1 MSWAAEELKTA
12 CLGDKRRN
20 QRLIKIVEDLSAMP
34 QASVTQAARDE
45 AAVQGTY
52 EFWANVRVKASEIL
66 AAHRDST
73 LERVAAQSIVLAVQD
88 TTELDFSEQPSKL
101 GLGALS
107 KKDAQGLKVH
117 SVLCVSPLGVPLGV
131 LHQKVWA
138 REKNRRTSGH
148 ADRKRAIEQKESHR
162 WLESLELT
170 QQWISPDKKVVTV
183 ADREADIY
191 ELFALPRREGSEFLI
206 RACHPRGVKQRARD
220 EEIESL
226 QQVIA
231 QTAACGELTLELQ
244 RTPKRKP
251 RTATLTVRI
260 SSLYLQ
266 PPQQHAQRER
276 LKPVRV
282 QVVWAIEEQ
291 PPAGEKAIAWL
302 LLTTLEVTCFEQASR
317 CLCWYSYRWLIE
329 RYHYTLKSGCRV
341 EQLQLET
348 AARLERALATY
359 AIVAWRLLWL
369 TYEARAFPD
378 QSADSVLAPHEW
390 QALYCRIHKPS
401 IPATTPPTLHNCVR
415 WIAQLGG
422 FLGRKRDGDP
432 GVKTL
437 WRGLRRLH
445 DIAVTWQLSHPCLPV
460 VNSPTVKKDA
470 INA

>member
-1 MSWAAEELKTA
+1 MSWVAEELKTA
-12 CLGDKRRN
+12 NLGDRRRN
-20 QRLIKIVEDLSAMP
+20 RRLIKIVEDLSAMP

-52 EFWANVRVKASEIL
+52 EFWGNVRVEANDIL

-73 LERVAAQSIVLAVQD
+73 LSRVEEQEIVLAVQD
-88 TTELDFSEQPSKL
+88 TTELDFSSQPSKQ

-138 REKNRRTSGH
+138 REKNRRTTGYV
-148 ADRKRAIEQKESHR
+148 DRKRAIEQKESHR
-162 WLESLELT
+162 WLESDKLI
-170 QQWISPDKKVVTV
+170 QQWIPQDKKVVTV

-206 RACHPRGVKQRARD
+206 RAGHPRGVKQTTTD
-220 EEIESL
+220 IEIESL
-226 QQVIA
+226 QQAIEA
-231 QTAACGELTLELQ
+231 TAPCGELTLELQ

-260 SSLYLQ
+260 SSLELQ
-266 PPQQHAQRER
+266 PPQQHPQRSG

-282 QVVWAIEEQ
+282 QVVWAIEEM
-291 PPAGEKAIAWL
+291 PPVGEKAISWL
-302 LLTTLEVTCFEQASR
+302 LLTTLEVACFEQASR
-317 CLCWYSYRWLIE
+317 CLRWYSYRWLIE
-329 RYHYTLKSGCRV
+329 RYHYTLKSGCRL

-348 AARLERALATY
+348 ADRLERALATY

-369 TYEARAFPD
+369 TYEARRHP
-378 QSADSVLAPHEW
+378 SESIEGILPTHEW
-390 QALYCRIHKPS
+390 QALYCYIYQ
-401 IPATTPPTLHNCVR
+401 TTVLPNEPPTLADCVR
-415 WIAQLGG
+415 WIARLGG
-422 FLGRKRDGDP
+422 FLGRKNDGEP

-437 WRGLRRLH
+437 WLGLQRVH
-445 DIAVTWQLSHPCLPV
+445 DMASIWQLLAP
-460 VNSPTVKKDA
+460 NDK
-470 INA
+470 

>member
-12 CLGDKRRN
+12 NLGDRRRN
-20 QRLIKIVEDLSAMP
+20 RRLIKIVEDLSAMP
-34 QASVTQAARDE
+34 QASVTQAASDE

-52 EFWANVRVKASEIL
+52 EFWGNVRVQAREIL

-73 LERVAAQSIVLAVQD
+73 LERVSAQAIVLAVQD
-88 TTELDFSEQPSKL
+88 TTELDFSSQPSKQ

-117 SVLCVSPLGVPLGV
+117 SVLCVSPKGVPLGV

-138 REKNRRTSGH
+138 REKNRRTTGY

-162 WLESLELT
+162 WLESDKLT
-170 QQWISPDKKVVTV
+170 QQWIPQDKKVVTV

-206 RACHPRGVKQRARD
+206 RACHPRGVKQTATD
-220 EEIESL
+220 VDIESL

-231 QTAACGELTLELQ
+231 ETAACGELTLELQ

-266 PPQQHAQRER
+266 PPQQHPQRSG
-276 LKPVRV
+276 LKPVQV
-282 QVVWAIEEQ
+282 QVVWAIEEM
-291 PPAGEKAIAWL
+291 PPVGEKAIAWL
-302 LLTTLEVTCFEQASR
+302 LLTTLEVTGFEQAER
-317 CLCWYSYRWLIE
+317 CLRWYSYRWLIE
-329 RYHYTLKSGCRV
+329 RYHYTLKSGCRL

-348 AARLERALATY
+348 ADRLERALATY

-369 TYEARAFPD
+369 TYEARSHPTESIEGILPA
-378 QSADSVLAPHEW
+378 HYW
-390 QALYCRIHKPS
+390 QALYCHMHQTRVLPNE
-401 IPATTPPTLHNCVR
+401 PPTLADCVR
-415 WIAQLGG
+415 WIARLGG
-422 FLGRKRDGDP
+422 FLGRKNDGEP

-437 WRGLRRLH
+437 WLGLQRVH
-445 DIAVTWQLSHPCLPV
+445 DIASIWQLLAPG
-460 VNSPTVKKDA
+460 NQ
-470 INA
+470 

>member
-1 MSWAAEELKTA
+1 MSWVAEELKTA
-12 CLGDKRRN
+12 NLGDRRRN

-34 QASVTQAARDE
+34 HASVTQAARDE

-73 LERVAAQSIVLAVQD
+73 LERVAAQEIVLAVQD
-88 TTELDFSEQPSKL
+88 TTELDFSEQPYKQ

-138 REKNRRTSGH
+138 REKNRRTTGYQ
-148 ADRKRAIEQKESHR
+148 DRKRAIEQKESHR
-162 WLESLELT
+162 WLESDKLT
-170 QQWISPDKKVVTV
+170 QQWIPQDKKVVTV

-206 RACHPRGVKQRARD
+206 RACHPRGVKQRATD
-220 EEIESL
+220 EDIESL
-226 QQVIA
+226 QQAISE
-231 QTAACGELTLELQ
+231 TAACGELTLELQ

-251 RTATLTVRI
+251 RTAKLKVRFT
-260 SSLYLQ
+260 SLYLQ
-266 PPQQHAQRER
+266 PPQQHSSLQ
-276 LKPVRV
+276 PVRV

-302 LLTTLEVTCFEQASR
+302 LLTTLEVTCFEQAER
-317 CLCWYSYRWLIE
+317 CLRWYSYRWLIE
-329 RYHYTLKSGCRV
+329 RYHYTLKSGCHL
-341 EQLQLET
+341 EQLQLER
-348 AARLERALATY
+348 ADRLERALATY

-369 TYEARAFPD
+369 TYEARRHPE
-378 QSADSVLAPHEW
+378 QSVEGILETPCW
-390 QALYCRIHKPS
+390 MALYFHTHQTIVPPEAPPS
-401 IPATTPPTLHNCVR
+401 LSDCVH
-415 WIAQLGG
+415 WIARLGG

-432 GVKTL
+432 GVKAL
-437 WRGLRRLH
+437 WLGLQRLH
-445 DIAVTWQLSHPCLPV
+445 DLAAMLQLLRQCS
-460 VNSPTVKKDA
+460 NE
-470 INA
+470 

>member
-1 MSWAAEELKTA
+1 MSWVAEELKTA
-12 CLGDKRRN
+12 NLGDRRRN
-20 QRLIKIVEDLSAMP
+20 RRLIKIVEDLSAMP

-45 AAVQGTY
+45 AAVQGIY
-52 EFWANVRVKASEIL
+52 EFWGNVRVESNEIL

-73 LERVAAQSIVLAVQD
+73 LERVSAQSIVLAVQD
-88 TTELDFSEQPSKL
+88 TTELDFSSQHKIQ

-107 KKDAQGLKVH
+107 KKDAHGLKVH
-117 SVLCVSPLGVPLGV
+117 SVLCVSPVGVPLGV

-138 REKNRRTSGH
+138 REKNRRTTGY

-170 QQWISPDKKVVTV
+170 QQWIPQDKKVVTV

-206 RACHPRGVKQRARD
+206 RACHPRGVKQRATD
-220 EEIESL
+220 EDIESL

-231 QTAACGELTLELQ
+231 QTAACGELRLELQ

-266 PPQQHAQRER
+266 PPQQHPQRER

-317 CLCWYSYRWLIE
+317 CLRWYSYRWLIE
-329 RYHYTLKSGCRV
+329 RYHYTLKSGCRL

-348 AARLERALATY
+348 AARVERALATY

-369 TYEARAFPD
+369 TYEARNYPTE
-378 QSADSVLAPHEW
+378 SIEGILPRHEW
-390 QALYCRIHKPS
+390 QALYCYIYQ
-401 IPATTPPTLHNCVR
+401 TTVLPNEPPTLADCVR
-415 WIAQLGG
+415 WIARLGG
-422 FLGRKRDGDP
+422 FLGRKHDGEP

-437 WRGLRRLH
+437 WLGLQRVH
-445 DIAVTWQLSHPCLPV
+445 DMASIWQLLAA
-460 VNSPTVKKDA
+460 NDK
-470 INA
+470 